1 MRKPKSF
8 LRVFTDTGPL
18 VALAVAIALMIG
30 IVGPASAQFFNF
42 GGPSRPAPRSG
53 GGWFGGDFF
62 QPFQQTPSQQQA
74 PRQDFSRAPGPAKRD
89 TVPERNVL
97 VLGDAMA
104 DWLGYGLEDA
114 YAEQPDMGVI
124 RKHKTVSGLIK
135 YQPRGEPAD
144 WAAAAKAILA
154 TEKPDAIVVMLG
166 LHDRVAIREALT
178 EKKTD
183 KKEDKKDARAKPG
196 DAKSKPESSTDAAKS
211 DAGKPDTAKADGT
224 KADTAKTDTAKTD
237 TAKADDAE
245 DDDAPQIAAPE
256 KGARAGGG
264 LYEFRDER
272 WVELYAK
279 KIEELIGVL
288 KSKGVP
294 VLWVGLPA
302 IRGQKGTS
310 DLLFLDALYRDG
322 AGKAGI
328 TYVDVWDG
336 FVDEGGRFM
345 QRGPDFEGQP
355 RKLRADDGVFF
366 TKAGA
371 RKLAHYVEREVTRL
385 LAGRSGPIAVPI
397 EPVTPD
403 ANVVPGQP
411 APRPLA
417 GPVMPLV
424 ASSVGT
430 DQLLGGPGSRP
441 AGVDALA
448 ARTLVKGEAL
458 AAPAGRADDYAWPR
472 REIGREQAKGD
483 TPMAATSPSGTVAA
497 VPGQKQLLL
506 PPPQQTF
513 QQQKRQPPPTQI
525 RPAQNNNGPSL
536 RDFFGGFGA
545 PPSQPA
551 PPPAAHRV
559 DRQPRACRVRR
570 VVSDDR
576 PKSRRAISCDSGETR
591 VSRRCRAAR
600 RQRRYAGMRADLSV
614 IAPARRRTARWARH
628 QQRQRKTNSTCDQQR
643 AERIFLHGFC
653 HRLLAAA
660 NGVAA
665 VFIGVLGIVDGGIG
679 GVAGGIL
686 GLAVEILHR
695 AGGFAR
701 AALGLRLRI
710 ASHVANS
717 AFDLT
722 GKILGRADNSIL
734 VHRGL
739 SCFQR
744 M

>member
-18 VALAVAIALMIG
+18 VALAVAIALLIG

-42 GGPSRPAPRSG
+42 GGFGGPPQRQAPQRG
-53 GGWFGGDFF
+53 GSWFGGDFF
-62 QPFQQTPSQQQA
+62 QPFQQQAPQA

-114 YAEQPDMGVI
+114 YSEQPDMGVI

-166 LHDRVAIREALT
+166 LHDRQAIREAVI

-196 DAKSKPESSTDAAKS
+196 DAKSKPESSTDAAKA
-211 DAGKPDTAKADGT
+211 DAGKSDTAKTDGT
-224 KADTAKTDTAKTD
+224 KADTGKTDAAKTDTAKTD
-237 TAKADDAE
+237 DAE
-245 DDDAPQIAAPE
+245 DDDAAQIAAPE
-256 KGARAGGG
+256 KSARSGGG

-310 DLLFLDALYRDG
+310 DMLFLDALYRDG

-336 FVDEGGRFM
+336 FVDEAGRFL
-345 QRGPDFEGQP
+345 QKGPDFEGQI
-355 RKLRADDGVFF
+355 RQLRTADGVFF
-366 TKAGA
+366 TRPGA

-385 LAGRSGPIAVPI
+385 LASRSGPIAVPI
-397 EPVTPD
+397 EPATPD

-458 AAPAGRADDYAWPR
+458 APPAGRADDYVWPR

-483 TPMAATSPSGTVAA
+483 TPVAATSPSGTVAA

-506 PPPQQTF
+506 PPPQQTL
-513 QQQKRQPPPTQI
+513 QQQKKPPQPIQI
-525 RPAQNNNGPSL
+525 RPAQNNGPSL

-545 PPSQPA
+545 APRPPA
-551 PPPAAHRV
+551 PP
-559 DRQPRACRVRR
+559 
-570 VVSDDR
+570 
-576 PKSRRAISCDSGETR
+576 
-591 VSRRCRAAR
+591 
-600 RQRRYAGMRADLSV
+600 
-614 IAPARRRTARWARH
+614 
-628 QQRQRKTNSTCDQQR
+628 
-643 AERIFLHGFC
+643 
-653 HRLLAAA
+653 AAA
-660 NGVAA
+660 PPRGPV
-665 VFIGVLGIVDGGIG
+665 GPGGPRPPG
-679 GVAGGIL
+679 NVG
-686 GLAVEILHR
+686 R
-695 AGGFAR
+695 
-701 AALGLRLRI
+701 
-710 ASHVANS
+710 S
-717 AFDLT
+717 AEVPPGNITRF
-722 GKILGRADNSIL
+722 
-734 VHRGL
+734 
-739 SCFQR
+739 
-744 M
+744 

>member
-18 VALAVAIALMIG
+18 AVLAVVIACLVG

-42 GGPSRPAPRSG
+42 GGLAAPPQRQAPQRGG

-62 QPFQQTPSQQQA
+62 QPFQQSPSQQQA

-89 TVPERNVL
+89 SVAERNVL

-114 YAEQPDMGVI
+114 YSEQPDMGVI
-124 RKHKTVSGLIK
+124 RKHKTLSGLIK

-144 WAAAAKAILA
+144 WTAAAKAILA

-166 LHDRVAIREALT
+166 LNDRVAIREAIT

-183 KKEDKKDARAKPG
+183 KKEDKKDARGKPDATKPADAKP
-196 DAKSKPESSTDAAKS
+196 KPESSADAAKV
-211 DAGKPDTAKADGT
+211 DAGKADGT
-224 KADTAKTDTAKTD
+224 KADTAKADTKPD

-245 DDDAPQIAAPE
+245 DDDAPQSAAPE
-256 KGARAGGG
+256 KSARAGGG

-279 KIEELIGVL
+279 KIEELVGVL

-355 RKLRADDGVFF
+355 RKLRSDDGVFF

-385 LAGRSGPIAVPI
+385 LAARSGPIAVPI
-397 EPVTPD
+397 EPATAEVSV
-403 ANVVPGQP
+403 APGQP

-424 ASSVGT
+424 PSSVGT

-458 AAPAGRADDYAWPR
+458 APPAGRADDYAWPP

-483 TPMAATSPSGTVAA
+483 TPVAATSPGGTVAA

-506 PPPQQTF
+506 PPPQQ
-513 QQQKRQPPPTQI
+513 QQAPLQQK
-525 RPAQNNNGPSL
+525 
-536 RDFFGGFGA
+536 
-545 PPSQPA
+545 
-551 PPPAAHRV
+551 
-559 DRQPRACRVRR
+559 
-570 VVSDDR
+570 
-576 PKSRRAISCDSGETR
+576 
-591 VSRRCRAAR
+591 
-600 RQRRYAGMRADLSV
+600 
-614 IAPARRRTARWARH
+614 
-628 QQRQRKTNSTCDQQR
+628 
-643 AERIFLHGFC
+643 
-653 HRLLAAA
+653 
-660 NGVAA
+660 
-665 VFIGVLGIVDGGIG
+665 
-679 GVAGGIL
+679 
-686 GLAVEILHR
+686 
-695 AGGFAR
+695 
-701 AALGLRLRI
+701 
-710 ASHVANS
+710 
-717 AFDLT
+717 
-722 GKILGRADNSIL
+722 
-734 VHRGL
+734 
-739 SCFQR
+739 
-744 M
+744 

>member
-18 VALAVAIALMIG
+18 VALAVAITLLTG

-42 GGPSRPAPRSG
+42 GGFGGPPQRQAPQRGG

-62 QPFQQTPSQQQA
+62 QPFQQQAPQA

-97 VLGDAMA
+97 VLGDATA

-144 WAAAAKAILA
+144 WAAAAKSILA

-166 LHDRVAIREALT
+166 LHDRQAIREALT
-178 EKKTD
+178 EKKAD
-183 KKEDKKDARAKPG
+183 KKEEKKEEKKDARAKPG
-196 DAKSKPESSTDAAKS
+196 DAKSKPESSTDAAKA
-211 DAGKPDTAKADGT
+211 DAGKADGT
-224 KADTAKTDTAKTD
+224 KADGTKADAAKAD

-245 DDDAPQIAAPE
+245 DDDTPQIAAPE
-256 KGARAGGG
+256 KRSGGG

-310 DLLFLDALYRDG
+310 DMLFLDALYRDG

-336 FVDEGGRFM
+336 FVDEAGRFL
-345 QRGPDFEGQP
+345 QKGPDFEGQI
-355 RKLRADDGVFF
+355 RQLRTADGVFF
-366 TKAGA
+366 TKPGA

-385 LAGRSGPIAVPI
+385 LASRSGPIAVPI

-483 TPMAATSPSGTVAA
+483 TPVAAASPSGTVAA

-506 PPPQQTF
+506 PPPQQTL
-513 QQQKRQPPPTQI
+513 QQQKRQQQQPPMQIRPPPTT
-525 RPAQNNNGPSL
+525 GPSL

-545 PPSQPA
+545 APRQPA
-551 PPPAAHRV
+551 PP
-559 DRQPRACRVRR
+559 
-570 VVSDDR
+570 
-576 PKSRRAISCDSGETR
+576 
-591 VSRRCRAAR
+591 
-600 RQRRYAGMRADLSV
+600 
-614 IAPARRRTARWARH
+614 
-628 QQRQRKTNSTCDQQR
+628 
-643 AERIFLHGFC
+643 
-653 HRLLAAA
+653 AAA
-660 NGVAA
+660 PPRGPVAPGA
-665 VFIGVLGIVDGGIG
+665 PRPPGSVG
-679 GVAGGIL
+679 
-686 GLAVEILHR
+686 R
-695 AGGFAR
+695 
-701 AALGLRLRI
+701 
-710 ASHVANS
+710 S
-717 AFDLT
+717 AEVPPGNLT
-722 GKILGRADNSIL
+722 R
-734 VHRGL
+734 
-739 SCFQR
+739 F
-744 M
+744 